1 MRLTA
6 RTDQQ
11 LIDHYMN
18 GNENAFEVLLSRHQE
33 KVFSY
38 IMMMVKDRSL
48 ANDIFQ
54 EAFFKV
60 IRTLKSG
67 KYNDQGKFLP
77 WVMRIT
83 HNLIIDHFR
92 KGKRLPTVSQYVG
105 GEEDEF
111 DIFSTISNDDPTTE
125 EEMIRSQIR
134 SDVKKLVNLLPDEQ
148 RQVVIMRHHF
158 DMSFKEI
165 ADITGVSINT
175 ALGRMRYALINMR
188 KMIADN
194 NMVMDV

>member
-11 LIDHYMN
+11 LIDLYMN

-92 KGKRLPTVSQYVG
+92 KGKRLPIVSQYVG

-125 EEMIRSQIR
+125 EEMICSQIR